1 MGPVKKYIWEMD
13 DPYVLLAHHIVGYY
27 RPADV
32 YRVLTESAYIKN
44 CIVKEVRGQDLC
56 GHYVDCII
64 ENILDDKDRMKFMHA
79 LDQLADF
86 FYSRLDKERLRNEI
100 RAALDEAGII
110 LDYSTGGS
118 VSSAN
123 T

>member
-1 MGPVKKYIWEMD
+1 MGTVKNYIWEMD
-13 DPYVLLAHHIVGYY
+13 DPYILLAHHIVGYY

-32 YRVLTESAYIKN
+32 HRILTDSAYIKN
-44 CIVKEVRGQDLC
+44 CITKEVRGQDLC
-56 GHYVDCII
+56 GHYIDCII

-86 FYSRLDKERLRNEI
+86 FYSRLNKERLRSEI
-100 RAALDEAGII
+100 RAALDEAGID

-118 VSSAN
+118 VSSAKQ
-123 T
+123 